1 MLAGRRSL
9 GVGSQA
15 FCCVLRY
22 TLRAAGRRL
31 LEVPA
36 DVTVKSDVALVV
48 ERAKAE
54 FERIDVLV
62 NNAGVVGIHELEIYP
77 EEALIGSW
85 R

>member
-1 MLAGRRSL
+1 M
-9 GVGSQA
+9 
-15 FCCVLRY
+15 
-22 TLRAAGRRL
+22 
-31 LEVPA
+31 
-36 DVTVKSDVALVV
+36 TVKSDVALVV